1 MDHAPGQAG
10 QDMLKH
16 KLSGSAMEA
25 MEQLRA
31 SHANAS
37 RKRGRGDTSSGEAEG
52 IMAVHKR
59 RHNAIEQRRRDKINT
74 RIMDIKQML
83 PPMYNSSTDKAS
95 KAQVLSDVILYI
107 QDVQARLRLLGVRD
121 LVPDMMQPVS
131 QAPSMM
137 VGSVN
142 PGVPSAPM
150 PIQANMYANP
160 ISPMMAVNVSKPQTG
175 HHHSGQR
182 RTVAPVH
189 ISKAQLAAATT
200 APGFDTRQQKMADPK
215 SQKPDE
221 VDHHHSDTVNG
232 QPIHY
237 SSEILRLLLSAASKD
252 VDNEPDID
260 PFGLNGMD
268 GGTHGYDEE
277 PSSLAHINQPLSTYD
292 HQKKLPHDHHDQD
305 APKQDGTLGS
315 PDEMMVRDS

>member
-1 MDHAPGQAG
+1 
-10 QDMLKH
+10 
-16 KLSGSAMEA
+16 
-25 MEQLRA
+25 
-31 SHANAS
+31 
-37 RKRGRGDTSSGEAEG
+37 
-52 IMAVHKR
+52 
-59 RHNAIEQRRRDKINT
+59 
-74 RIMDIKQML
+74 
-83 PPMYNSSTDKAS
+83 
-95 KAQVLSDVILYI
+95 
-107 QDVQARLRLLGVRD
+107 
-121 LVPDMMQPVS
+121 
-131 QAPSMM
+131 
-137 VGSVN
+137 
-142 PGVPSAPM
+142 
-150 PIQANMYANP
+150 MYANP

-200 APGFDTRQQKMADPK
+200 APGFDTRQQKVSHSCHVTMPQSHACPLLQMADPK